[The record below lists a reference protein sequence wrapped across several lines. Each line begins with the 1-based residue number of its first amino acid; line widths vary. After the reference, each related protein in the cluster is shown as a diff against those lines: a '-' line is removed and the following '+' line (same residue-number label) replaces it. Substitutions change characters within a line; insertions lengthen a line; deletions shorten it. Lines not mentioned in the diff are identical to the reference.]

1 MSENE
6 QVSVSRKAGALRS
19 ALNIAL
25 NTDYAINLWQ
35 GRPPEETGEKNSKNK
50 ERRQS
55 LIFSMPAFIQK
66 AGRINADSFNDNPY
80 ADKKMLELETLLQS
94 ASVKMN
100 AELVALK
107 GAMSMLPPQATISE
121 VNCASPLNIGVF
133 SRTPLGYRC
142 VWLLVGFDQLAMKA
156 FQAAH
161 YGFISRQELH
171 RSLRLGG
178 YLIRKIYGA
187 AQKYRFV
194 QVNRHDFALQNA
206 QYHQAIKSAGE
217 IDEAI
222 LLGKKRS
229 SFSPPVSK
237 ESIELLLAAKTKAD
251 KADKA
256 DIVPLLEEP
265 SEIDPPEI
273 VVDASLFVADPK
285 RIDD

>member
-35 GRPPEETGEKNSKNK
+35 GRPPEETGDKEGKNK
-50 ERRQS
+50 VRRQS

-80 ADKKMLELETLLQS
+80 ADQKMFELETLLQS
-94 ASVKMN
+94 ASAKMN
-100 AELVALK
+100 AELASLK
-107 GAMSMLPPQATISE
+107 KSMSMLPSQATISE
-121 VNCASPLNIGVF
+121 VNCVSPLNIGVF

-142 VWLLVGFDQLAMKA
+142 VWLLVGFDQLAMQA

-161 YGFISRQELH
+161 YGFISRQELR
-171 RSLRLGG
+171 RSLRQGG
-178 YLIRKIYGA
+178 YLIRQIYGA

-194 QVNRHDFALQNA
+194 QVNRHDFASQNT
-206 QYHQAIKSAGE
+206 QYHEAIKNAGE

-222 LLGKKRS
+222 LLGQKRS

-237 ESIELLLAAKTKAD
+237 ESIELLLEANAKV
-251 KADKA
+251 DKA
-256 DIVPLLEEP
+256 DIVQLVEEP
-265 SEIDPPEI
+265 AEERS
-273 VVDASLFVADPK
+273 VVDPSLFATDSK
-285 RIDD
+285 SKHIDD

>member
-35 GRPPEETGEKNSKNK
+35 GRPPEETGEKKSKNK

-206 QYHQAIKSAGE
+206 QYHQAIKNAGE

-251 KADKA
+251 KAD
-256 DIVPLLEEP
+256 IVPLLEEP

>member
-35 GRPPEETGEKNSKNK
+35 GRPPEETGEKKSKNK

-206 QYHQAIKSAGE
+206 QYHQAIKNAGE

-251 KADKA
+251 KAD
-256 DIVPLLEEP
+256 IVPLLEEP

-273 VVDASLFVADPK
+273 VVDPSLFVADPK

>member
-6 QVSVSRKAGALRS
+6 QVSVLRKAGALRS
-19 ALNIAL
+19 ALSIAL

-35 GRPPEETGEKNSKNK
+35 GRPPEKTGEKEGKNK

-80 ADKKMLELETLLQS
+80 ADQKMLELETLLQS
-94 ASVKMN
+94 ASVRMN

-107 GAMSMLPPQATISE
+107 ESMSMLPPQATISE
-121 VNCASPLNIGVF
+121 INCASPLNIGVF

-142 VWLLVGFDQLAMKA
+142 VWLLVGFDQLAMQA

-171 RSLRLGG
+171 RSLRQGG
-178 YLIRKIYGA
+178 YLIRQIYGA

-206 QYHQAIKSAGE
+206 QYHQAIKNAGE

-237 ESIELLLAAKTKAD
+237 ESIELLLAAKAD
-251 KADKA
+251 KA
-256 DIVPLLEEP
+256 EE
-265 SEIDPPEI
+265 DPPEI
-273 VVDASLFVADPK
+273 VVDLPLLVADPK

>member
-35 GRPPEETGEKNSKNK
+35 GRPPEEEGEKEGKKK

-80 ADKKMLELETLLQS
+80 ADQKMLELETLLQS
-94 ASVKMN
+94 ASIKMN
-100 AELVALK
+100 EELVALK
-107 GAMSMLPPQATISE
+107 KSMSMLPPQATISE

-142 VWLLVGFDQLAMKA
+142 VWLLVGFDQLAMQA

-171 RSLRLGG
+171 RSLRRGG
-178 YLIRKIYGA
+178 HLIRQIYGA
-187 AQKYRFV
+187 AQKYRFF
-194 QVNRHDFALQNA
+194 QVSRRDFALQNA
-206 QYHQAIKSAGE
+206 QYHEAIRNGGE
-217 IDEAI
+217 IDEAV
-222 LLGKKRS
+222 LLGQKRS

-237 ESIELLLAAKTKAD
+237 ESIELLLAANAKAD
-251 KADKA
+251 KADT
-256 DIVPLLEEP
+256 VQSLEEP
-265 SEIDPPEI
+265 SEEQI
-273 VVDASLFVADPK
+273 VADLSLFVADSK
-285 RIDD
+285 RIDG

>member
-35 GRPPEETGEKNSKNK
+35 GRPPEETDEKKSKNK

-107 GAMSMLPPQATISE
+107 GAMSMLPSQATISE

-206 QYHQAIKSAGE
+206 QYHQAIKNAGE

-237 ESIELLLAAKTKAD
+237 ESIELLLAAKAGKAD

-265 SEIDPPEI
+265 SEI
-273 VVDASLFVADPK
+273 VVDPSLFVADPK

>member
-35 GRPPEETGEKNSKNK
+35 GRPPEETGEKKSKNK

-251 KADKA
+251 
-256 DIVPLLEEP
+256 IVPLLEEP

>member
-35 GRPPEETGEKNSKNK
+35 GRPPEETGEKKSKNK

-206 QYHQAIKSAGE
+206 QYHQAIKNAGE

-237 ESIELLLAAKTKAD
+237 ESIELLLAAKA

-256 DIVPLLEEP
+256 DIVPLLEES

-273 VVDASLFVADPK
+273 VVDPSLFVADPK

>member
-35 GRPPEETGEKNSKNK
+35 GRPPEETGEKKSKNK

-206 QYHQAIKSAGE
+206 QYHQAIKNAGE

-273 VVDASLFVADPK
+273 VVDPSLFVADPK
-285 RIDD
+285 LIDD

>member
-35 GRPPEETGEKNSKNK
+35 GRPPEETGEKKSKNK

-80 ADKKMLELETLLQS
+80 ADKKMLELESLLQS
-94 ASVKMN
+94 ASVRMN

-171 RSLRLGG
+171 RNLRLGG
-178 YLIRKIYGA
+178 YLIRQIYGA

-206 QYHQAIKSAGE
+206 QYHQAIKNAGE
-217 IDEAI
+217 IDDAI

-237 ESIELLLAAKTKAD
+237 ESTELLLAA

-256 DIVPLLEEP
+256 DIVPLPE
-265 SEIDPPEI
+265 DPPEGRI
-273 VVDASLFVADPK
+273 VVDLSLLVADPK

>member
-35 GRPPEETGEKNSKNK
+35 GRPPEETGEKKSKNK

>member
-35 GRPPEETGEKNSKNK
+35 GRPPEETGEKKSKNK

-206 QYHQAIKSAGE
+206 QYHQAIKNAGE

-237 ESIELLLAAKTKAD
+237 ESIELLLAAKA

-273 VVDASLFVADPK
+273 VVDPSLFVADPK

>member
-35 GRPPEETGEKNSKNK
+35 GRPPEETDEKKSKNK

-107 GAMSMLPPQATISE
+107 GAMSMLPSQATISE

-206 QYHQAIKSAGE
+206 QYHQAIKNAGE

-237 ESIELLLAAKTKAD
+237 ESIELLLAAKAG

-265 SEIDPPEI
+265 SEI
-273 VVDASLFVADPK
+273 VVDPSLFVADPK

>member
-35 GRPPEETGEKNSKNK
+35 GRPPEETGEKKSKNK

-237 ESIELLLAAKTKAD
+237 DSIELLLAAKT

>member
-35 GRPPEETGEKNSKNK
+35 GRPPEETGEKKSKNK

-251 KADKA
+251 KAD
-256 DIVPLLEEP
+256 IVPLLEEP

-273 VVDASLFVADPK
+273 VVDPSLFVADPK

>member
-35 GRPPEETGEKNSKNK
+35 GRPPEETGEKKSKNK

-206 QYHQAIKSAGE
+206 QYHQAIKNAGE

-251 KADKA
+251 
-256 DIVPLLEEP
+256 IVPLLEEP

>member
-35 GRPPEETGEKNSKNK
+35 GRPPEETGEKKSKNK

-251 KADKA
+251 KAD
-256 DIVPLLEEP
+256 IVPLLEEP